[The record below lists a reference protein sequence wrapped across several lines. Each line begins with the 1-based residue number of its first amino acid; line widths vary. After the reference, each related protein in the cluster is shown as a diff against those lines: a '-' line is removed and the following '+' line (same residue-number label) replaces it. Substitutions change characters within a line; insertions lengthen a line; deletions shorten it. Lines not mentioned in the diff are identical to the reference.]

1 MIFTAKVVIKLRESI
16 LDPQGKTV
24 ENSLKSIGFS
34 AILETRI
41 GKYIE
46 LKIDAENEEDARILI
61 ENACEKL
68 LANPVMENYSYTLEK
83 SEKELV

>member
-1 MIFTAKVVIKLRESI
+1 MVFTAKVIIKLRESI

-46 LKIDAENEEDARILI
+46 LKIDAENEEDAKIII

>member
-68 LANPVMENYSYTLEK
+68 LANPVMENYSYSLEK

>member
-61 ENACEKL
+61 ENACVKL
-68 LANPVMENYSYTLEK
+68 LANPVMENYSYSLEK

>member
-34 AILETRI
+34 TILETRI